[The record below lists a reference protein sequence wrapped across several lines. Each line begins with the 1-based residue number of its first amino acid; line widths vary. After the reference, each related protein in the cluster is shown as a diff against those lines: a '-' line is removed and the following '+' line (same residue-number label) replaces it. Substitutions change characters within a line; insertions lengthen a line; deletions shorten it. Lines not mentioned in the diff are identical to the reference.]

1 MSRRRSLERALLAAM
16 IAVVACASAG
26 CGRRVV
32 VHPSRVAAENDREW
46 KVKSEPRPAQRP
58 VAEEPKAP

>member
-1 MSRRRSLERALLAAM
+1 MKPHVRVFWVAVLLS
-16 IAVVACASAG
+16 VACAVSG

-46 KVKSEPRPAQRP
+46 TVKSEPSR
-58 VAEEPKAP
+58 

>member
-1 MSRRRSLERALLAAM
+1 MSRRRRMHRALLAVM
-16 IAVVACASAG
+16 IAIGCASAG

-46 KVKSEPRPAQRP
+46 KVKSEPRRAQTP
-58 VAEEPKAP
+58 VAAEESKAP